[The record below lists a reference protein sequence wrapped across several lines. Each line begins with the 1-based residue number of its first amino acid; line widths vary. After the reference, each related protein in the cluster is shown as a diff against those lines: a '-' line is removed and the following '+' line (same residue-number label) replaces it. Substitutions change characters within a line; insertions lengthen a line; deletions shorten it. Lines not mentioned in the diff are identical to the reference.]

1 MLLLQC
7 YCVTWIKM
15 VNVACVA
22 CVAIAVFLC
31 NTDENGVSVA
41 KAMFLL

>member
-1 MLLLQC
+1 
-7 YCVTWIKM
+7 M
-15 VNVACVA
+15 VNVA